1 TYVRA
6 SDVNLNQPQLRTI
19 EEFIDK
25 QADIIFYDRFYNW
38 EVMAGSYLAR
48 NTDWTRNFIRASNA
62 LMMQIVDNPA
72 HTSELVMTIEEF
84 IDKQADIIF
93 YDRFYNWEV
102 MAGSY
107 LARNTDWTRNFI
119 RGFADYEF
127 RLPRSFHGTDNGAIH
142 VGRLLFRKRLLHVSL
157 R

>member
-38 EVMAGSYLAR
+38 EVMAG
-48 NTDWTRNFIRASNA
+48 
-62 LMMQIVDNPA
+62 
-72 HTSELVMTIEEF
+72 
-84 IDKQADIIF
+84 
-93 YDRFYNWEV
+93 
-102 MAGSY
+102 
-107 LARNTDWTRNFI
+107 
-119 RGFADYEF
+119 FADYEF

-157 R
+157 KVVFQILIQRALIQKFTYSLH